1 MKILIYN
8 YNIIAS
14 NLKHAGGY
22 DDHQQVLAYGM
33 ITEIGVKTYNFNN
46 YQINTYY
53 VN

>member
-1 MKILIYN
+1 MAILIFN
-8 YNIIAS
+8 NNIIAS